1 MQDNVGSSA
10 SRGGVRTFDAQQCVV
25 SSARSPR
32 AVSLPPSPLAH
43 IWARIAMASCWSLI
57 AADVGHR
64 TPRPFHLFA
73 TAPLRPASHTSHAQ
87 ANCNVYR
94 IYHIVSTSVRRVHTP
109 DSVSRL

>member
-1 MQDNVGSSA
+1 MQDTVGSSA
-10 SRGGVRTFDAQQCVV
+10 SRGGVRTFDAQQCAIT
-25 SSARSPR
+25 SG

-43 IWARIAMASCWSLI
+43 IGARIAMASCWSLI

-64 TPRPFHLFA
+64 TPRPFHLIA
-73 TAPLRPASHTSHAQ
+73 PAPLRPTSHTSHAQ